1 MNWEKIEEADDATTL
16 LKKATPAQEPAHELG
31 SEPLKNRKQ
40 EIFAQEIS
48 RIGTDRGDAIKA
60 YFTAGY
66 KAKNNLVA
74 SAACT
79 QLLKHIKVYD
89 RISWLNK
96 EVEAGLNTAKI
107 ASKQELAEYYTR
119 LLRTTVA
126 DFLEYDKDGE
136 RYFSIK
142 DGTLSKEAIKKIK
155 CRTIRDQAGNIKD
168 EKQIEEIELESRLAA
183 GRELANLMGY
193 NTAVADQMPASLKE
207 FLDGIAKDCMKLPKD
222 SEDLPPSPFK
232 EVRLKIAQGGTDTSS
247 TED

>member
-1 MNWEKIEEADDATTL
+1 MNWEKIDEQPEQAIIKNNKNIMPDEYVSD
-16 LKKATPAQEPAHELG
+16 G
-31 SEPLKNRKQ
+31 STPLKNQRQ
-40 EIFAQEIS
+40 ELFCQNVA
-48 RIGTDRGDAIKA
+48 GGKTKMDA
-60 YFTAGY
+60 YVMAGY
-66 KAKNNLVA
+66 KAKESKYISTNA
-74 SAACT
+74 SILMRKEGV
-79 QLLKHIKVYD
+79 QQ
-89 RISWLNK
+89 RITYLQKQISSNIIMK
-96 EVEAGLNTAKI
+96 NV

-155 CRTIRDQAGNIKD
+155 CRTIRDQEGNIKD
-168 EKQIEEIELESRLAA
+168 EKQIEEIELVDRLAA

-222 SEDLPPSPFK
+222 SEELPPSPFK
-232 EVRLKIAQGGTDTSS
+232 EVRLKIAGGGGDTSS

>member
-1 MNWEKIEEADDATTL
+1 MNWEKIEESAITENKTEQ
-16 LKKATPAQEPAHELG
+16 TPCSELG
-31 SEPLKNRKQ
+31 SEPLKNVRQ
-40 EIFAQEIS
+40 ELFVQELIQKGAHHGNIIS
-48 RIGTDRGDAIKA
+48 AFLA
-60 YFTAGY
+60 AGF
-66 KAKNNLVA
+66 KAKNNDTAVSA
-74 SAACT
+74 SGR
-79 QLLKHIKVYD
+79 LLRNVTL
-89 RISWLNK
+89 RTRLTWLQK
-96 EVEAGLNTAKI
+96 QIADGLNTAKI

-142 DGTLSKEAIKKIK
+142 DGTLGKEAIKKIK

-193 NTAVADQMPASLKE
+193 NTAVADQMPTSLKE